1 MSVVFGGL
9 TARAAAV
16 MVMAADS
23 IAELC
28 MNVCRLCGWCCAGCM
43 LPCVQLS
50 RTIVTM
56 SLCAECGSMCPHH
69 HHHHHHHQLSSL
81 TFAVAALLLSCSLLS
96 VTQCYECGEPG
107 AGAAGAGWA
116 GFWAG
121 CCRSCSISMHAPP
134 TSAPPPT
141 VTPHLDTCIS
151 TLALDIYTGARYLHW
166 H

>member
-1 MSVVFGGL
+1 
-9 TARAAAV
+9 
-16 MVMAADS
+16 
-23 IAELC
+23 
-28 MNVCRLCGWCCAGCM
+28 M

-69 HHHHHHHQLSSL
+69 HHHHQLSSL
-81 TFAVAALLLSCSLLS
+81 TFAVAALLLSALLLPS
-96 VTQCYECGEPG
+96 VMSVESPG
-107 AGAAGAGWA
+107 LVLLVRAGL
-116 GFWAG
+116 FWAG

-151 TLALDIYTGARYLHW
+151 TLALDIYTGTTYLHQIQDAQ
-166 H
+166 HSAPPCCSTAHAHTAAHLCSSGLGAPCVPPCHANGVLM